1 MRSVA
6 LREVLGE
13 RSVVRT
19 LGVVVRVLKEELPRD
34 GVIEGVEVRTVG
46 ALLPLK
52 TLEREIELGRLVTL
66 GVETRG
72 VETRGVETRGVE
84 TRGV

>member
-6 LREVLGE
+6 LREVLGD
-13 RSVVRT
+13 RSVVLT
-19 LGVVVRVLKEELPRD
+19 VGEVVRVLNDELVRE

-46 ALLPLK
+46 ALVPLK
-52 TLEREIELGRLVTL
+52 TLERETELGRLVTL

-72 VETRGVETRGVE
+72 VVTRGVEG
-84 TRGV
+84 GL